1 VLRSTATT
9 LGQTVVLVTHD
20 AKVATAADR
29 VLFLADGLLVDQ
41 LDQPTAE
48 QVTTR
53 MLSLGR

>member
-1 VLRSTATT
+1 
-9 LGQTVVLVTHD
+9 LGQTVVLVTDD